1 MACCLSTWP
10 PEYPRWGE
18 YDDATKEDIA
28 WLYDGRL
35 NELTGALGMVVKDLS
50 SDGGISE
57 DTKDYV
63 ISVLKEA

>member
-1 MACCLSTWP
+1 MLPEYLAR
-10 PEYPRWGE
+10 EYPRWGE

-28 WLYDGRL
+28 WLYDDRL
-35 NELTGALGMVVKDLS
+35 NELTSALEMVVKDLNS
-50 SDGGISE
+50 NDGISE